1 MQIQPFLYCNG
12 LQVLYHIVFVLWD
25 FANWI
30 LYFLYYDIMH
40 ILHADILYC
49 FGWYWLPLACV
60 CISINARAH
69 HQGSRRAMDG
79 GNMDYQREE
88 IWLACAHKYFIFLP
102 EILAQIKRN
111 PHNAIEEWPL
121 DIADQEVQF
130 PKQGKKV
137 PCRIK
142 EHVAWV

>member
-1 MQIQPFLYCNG
+1 
-12 LQVLYHIVFVLWD
+12 
-25 FANWI
+25 
-30 LYFLYYDIMH
+30 
-40 ILHADILYC
+40 
-49 FGWYWLPLACV
+49 
-60 CISINARAH
+60 
-69 HQGSRRAMDG
+69 MDG

-142 EHVAWV
+142 EHVA

>member
-1 MQIQPFLYCNG
+1 
-12 LQVLYHIVFVLWD
+12 
-25 FANWI
+25 
-30 LYFLYYDIMH
+30 
-40 ILHADILYC
+40 
-49 FGWYWLPLACV
+49 
-60 CISINARAH
+60 
-69 HQGSRRAMDG
+69 MDG

-130 PKQGKKV
+130 PRVRVDKQGRFQIRVKTKKV
-137 PCRIK
+137 PRRIK
-142 EHVAWV
+142 EHVA